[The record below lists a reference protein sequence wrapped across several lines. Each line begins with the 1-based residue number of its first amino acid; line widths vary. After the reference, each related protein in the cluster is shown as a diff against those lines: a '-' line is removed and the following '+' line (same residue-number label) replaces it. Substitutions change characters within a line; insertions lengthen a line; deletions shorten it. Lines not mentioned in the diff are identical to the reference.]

1 MNDTYFGFRSNQFG
15 FNVTA
20 FPGQHVVIEAAAALG
35 SWTAIQ
41 TNLLSETGL
50 FYFVDSDSDTLTRRF
65 YRARAQ

>member
-1 MNDTYFGFRSNQFG
+1 MNDGNFGFRSNQFG

-20 FPGQHVVIEAAAALG
+20 WPGQFVVIEAAANLL
-35 SWTAIQ
+35 SWTPIR

-50 FYFVDSDSDTLTRRF
+50 FYFADPASGALSHRY